1 MRIRPI
7 HSTALLIAA
16 ACGLD
21 ICMSYAAAQEQS
33 VLVPPQVTPPTPPQV
48 TPATPPQVTLPNPLP
63 AMPSPEPPQL
73 HETMPPQNSPS
84 AVVVSEPAVH
94 PAPPIVTH
102 ASLSA
107 RRMYRC
113 HEEVSLVMATMDPVT
128 CCVYEIPLC
137 VPACC
142 TGAPT
147 ISSRSGL
154 LGRGVVEY
162 CWPCGFSAKVKF
174 RHVLG
179 DVKVEYDG

>member
-1 MRIRPI
+1 MRLRPI
-7 HSTALLIAA
+7 HSAALLIAA
-16 ACGLD
+16 ACGLA

-33 VLVPPQVTPPTPPQV
+33 VLVPPQVTPPTP
-48 TPATPPQVTLPNPLP
+48 LP
-63 AMPSPEPPQL
+63 AMPSPAQPQL
-73 HETMPPQNSPS
+73 NETMPPQNTP
-84 AVVVSEPAVH
+84 AVVVSEPVVH

-147 ISSRSGL
+147 ISSRNGL

>member
-1 MRIRPI
+1 MRLRQNLLA
-7 HSTALLIAA
+7 TLLIAA
-16 ACGLD
+16 ACGLAVW
-21 ICMSYAAAQEQS
+21 MSYAAAQEQS
-33 VLVPPQVTPPTPPQV
+33 VLVPPQLPPQ
-48 TPATPPQVTLPNPLP
+48 TEQQP
-63 AMPSPEPPQL
+63 MPSPEPPQL
-73 HETMPPQNSPS
+73 NETMPPQSSQPA
-84 AVVVSEPAVH
+84 AVVSGPTVH
-94 PAPPIVTH
+94 PAPPIVAH

-113 HEEVSLVMATMDPVT
+113 QPEVKLVMATMDPVT

-147 ISSRSGL
+147 ISSRTGL

-174 RHVLG
+174 RPVLG
-179 DVKVEYDG
+179 GVKVEYDG